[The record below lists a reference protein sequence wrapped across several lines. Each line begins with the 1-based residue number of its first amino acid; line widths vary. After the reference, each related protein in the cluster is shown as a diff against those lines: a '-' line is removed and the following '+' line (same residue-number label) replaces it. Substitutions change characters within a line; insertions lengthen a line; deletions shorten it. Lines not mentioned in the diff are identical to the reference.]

1 VAVTPLVI
9 EDVLRTLYI
18 RSLVTHARSLATRFN
33 EFYERC
39 PVIGSGEWEGFRL
52 SLVAAYERI
61 ETGMLELLGIPAL
74 DEI

>member
-1 VAVTPLVI
+1 VM
-9 EDVLRTLYI
+9 EDVVRTLYI
-18 RSLVTHARSLATRFN
+18 RSLVTHARNLAMRFN

-52 SLVAAYERI
+52 SLVGAYDRI
-61 ETGMLELLGIPAL
+61 ESRLLELLGIPVL